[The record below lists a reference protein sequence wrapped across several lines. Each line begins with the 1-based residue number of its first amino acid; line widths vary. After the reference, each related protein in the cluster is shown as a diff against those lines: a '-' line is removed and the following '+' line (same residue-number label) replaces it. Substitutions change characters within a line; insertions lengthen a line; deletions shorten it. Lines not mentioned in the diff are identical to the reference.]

1 VVVVVVTHLIL
12 QQIEMGLTV
21 VRAEAAALR
30 LVLLAQEQE
39 AREIRL
45 QQVQHKVAMVV
56 LVLKLVVLGVLVAV
70 VVVHHKQ
77 DLVEVKHHL
86 RLVMV
91 VTERHHPLQEVQ

>member
-1 VVVVVVTHLIL
+1 MRSHVFAVWDFMSL
-12 QQIEMGLTV
+12 
-21 VRAEAAALR
+21 
-30 LVLLAQEQE
+30 
-39 AREIRL
+39 
-45 QQVQHKVAMVV
+45 
-56 LVLKLVVLGVLVAV
+56 LKLVVLGVLVAV